1 MKVIGI
7 TGGVGAGKS
16 EVLAYLSR
24 HYNCRVIMADKVA
37 HQLEEPGER
46 CFEPLKALL
55 GIQIL
60 NPEGRIDRQKMA
72 ARIFG
77 DVELLGKVNAIVHP
91 AVKSVSS
98 GADSPG
104 EGSK

>member
-1 MKVIGI
+1 
-7 TGGVGAGKS
+7 
-16 EVLAYLSR
+16 
-24 HYNCRVIMADKVA
+24 MAAKVA
-37 HQLEEPGER
+37 NQLEEPGER
-46 CFEPLKALL
+46 GFEPLKALL

-91 AVKSVSS
+91 AVK
-98 GADSPG
+98 AYLLEQIP
-104 EGSK
+104 